1 MWAQAGIAAH
11 MHLACGG
18 KPGGRPCLVLANW
31 RPSFHGSACCPST
44 VYGWLQVLN
53 VLAPIQAAKG
63 DLAGAEQMLGSA
75 TTLAKSQGD
84 LPTLVTSSRA
94 LLALFGANPADAERA
109 AKQREYT
116 QRKVAGLMAA
126 VAGAAAAPGHAA
138 LLAWVPAT
146 MKRVWGKAARG
157 APRWSRSRSND
168 RLGQSRLMLLMQ
180 S

>member
-1 MWAQAGIAAH
+1 MWAQAGKAAH
-11 MHLACGG
+11 LHLACGG

-138 LLAWVPAT
+138 LLAWVPPP
-146 MKRVWGKAARG
+146 AA
-157 APRWSRSRSND
+157 AAAAA
-168 RLGQSRLMLLMQ
+168 Q
-180 S
+180 